1 MKRQRLKLPVLVIYA
16 LIFYC
21 IWSLFELFIKGAV
34 SAAIENELIAQFIKS
49 GMIKNLVWTLPAV
62 FLIRFFEDDSY
73 LRLKEMFTN
82 KVNLSK
88 FVPLFLAFTAYVLLA
103 ALLTRGN
110 ISAGIG
116 GDDLIILLFVG
127 ITEET
132 VFRGWLLNA
141 TIYEN
146 RKWLPV
152 MINAVMFL
160 LIHFPSWIASGE
172 FSDIS
177 VIPNALCVLALSVI
191 FSLSFIK
198 SKSIWLPIAL
208 HTYWDL
214 LVFLF
219 M

>member
-16 LIFYC
+16 LIFYG

-49 GMIKNLVWTLPAV
+49 GIIKNLVWTLPAV

-116 GDDLIILLFVG
+116 GDELIILLFVG

-141 TIYEN
+141 TITEN
-146 RKWLPV
+146 RKWLPILV
-152 MINAVMFL
+152 NAVMFL
-160 LIHFPSWIASGE
+160 LIHFPFWIASGE

>member
-1 MKRQRLKLPVLVIYA
+1 MERQRFKLPVLVIYT
-16 LIFYC
+16 LIFYG
-21 IWSLFELFIKGAV
+21 IWSLFEIFIKGAV
-34 SAAIENELIAQFIKS
+34 SASIENELIAQFIKS
-49 GMIKNLVWTLPAV
+49 GIIKNLVWTLPAV

-88 FVPLFLAFTAYVLLA
+88 FVPHFLAFTAYVLLA

-110 ISAGIG
+110 ISAGIC

-141 TIYEN
+141 TITEN
-146 RKWLPV
+146 RKWLPILV
-152 MINAVMFL
+152 NAVMFL